1 MRGSSAY
8 AKASADEGAVCSGR
22 VVKRVKHNSIYLLI
36 KKREGRMKPKIISD
50 KNFFGQQRSYTPED
64 VLAAGG
70 TTAFGLK
77 NQKRKEEAIKALKNA
92 PPIEPFSDEEWAKLM
107 DEVARDK

>member
-1 MRGSSAY
+1 
-8 AKASADEGAVCSGR
+8 
-22 VVKRVKHNSIYLLI
+22 
-36 KKREGRMKPKIISD
+36 MKWKTH
-50 KNFFGQQRSYTPED
+50 KSYTPEE

-77 NQKRKEEAIKALKNA
+77 NQKIKLEALKAIENA
-92 PPIEPFSDEEWAKLM
+92 PPIEFFSDEEWAKLM